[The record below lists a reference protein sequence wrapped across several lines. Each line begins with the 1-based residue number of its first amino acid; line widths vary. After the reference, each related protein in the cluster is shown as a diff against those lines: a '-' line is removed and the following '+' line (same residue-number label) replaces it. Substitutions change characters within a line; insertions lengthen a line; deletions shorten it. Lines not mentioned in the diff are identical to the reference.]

1 MNLQKDQLADERKT
15 DAEIVADIVR
25 GVPVD
30 TQDFFKVCWSVAMM
44 GFKLGIK
51 SESGRQMAVLAQQ
64 QKQSQAERPG
74 A

>member
-1 MNLQKDQLADERKT
+1 MNMQREQLTDERKT

-51 SESGRQMAVLAQQ
+51 SESGRQRAALAR
-64 QKQSQAERPG
+64 AETPG
-74 A
+74 GIGKC